1 MEEDEKKNKVSW
13 NIAANQAQFIFD
25 LIKKSMNYYQTGNL
39 SRWYWTL
46 SSLREMTNYAL
57 TKGEGGQREELDNI
71 EKKVQTSL
79 KYWSKYQAMKDGHT
93 ENKMTRD
100 ELYKKNLFATH
111 VREYQRK
118 LMDLLNELGYFPS
131 KEDRSRINF

>member
-1 MEEDEKKNKVSW
+1 MVEEEKKNKVSW
-13 NIAANQAQFIFD
+13 NIAANQAQFIFE
-25 LIKKSMNYYQTGNL
+25 LIKKSMTYYQTGIL

-46 SSLREMTNYAL
+46 SSLREMINHDL
-57 TKGEGGQREELDNI
+57 NIKQREDLDEI
-71 EKKVQTSL
+71 EKEIQTSL

-93 ENKMTRD
+93 ENKMSRK
-100 ELYKKNLFATH
+100 ELSKKNLFAVH
-111 VREYQRK
+111 VRKYQRR

>member
-1 MEEDEKKNKVSW
+1 MIEEDKTNKVSW

-25 LIKKSMNYYQTGNL
+25 LIKKSMNYYQAGSL

-57 TKGEGGQREELDNI
+57 SKTQRDDLDEI
-71 EKKVQTSL
+71 EKEIQTSL

-93 ENKMTRD
+93 ENKMSRD
-100 ELYKKNLFATH
+100 ELYKKNLFASH
-111 VREYQRK
+111 VRKYQRR

>member
-1 MEEDEKKNKVSW
+1 MAEEERKNKVSW
-13 NIAANQAQFIFD
+13 NIAANQAQFIFE

-57 TKGEGGQREELDNI
+57 NTTQRGDLDTI
-71 EKKVQTSL
+71 EKKIQTSL

-93 ENKMTRD
+93 ENKMSAS
-100 ELYKKNLFATH
+100 ELYKKNLFAAN
-111 VREYQRK
+111 VREYQRNI
-118 LMDLLNELGYFPS
+118 MDLLNELGYFPS

>member
-1 MEEDEKKNKVSW
+1 MAEEEKKNKVSW

-57 TKGEGGQREELDNI
+57 DKKQRDNLDGI
-71 EKKVQTSL
+71 EKKIQTSL

-93 ENKMTRD
+93 ENKMSIA
-100 ELYKKNLFATH
+100 ELHRKNLFATH
-111 VREYQRK
+111 VREYQRE
-118 LMDLLNELGYFPS
+118 LMDLLNKLGYFPS